1 MQPVVCYE
9 QYASPAAALEPHRR
23 VLHHDTGSAVS
34 VISHVETCTVR
45 VPLQEPLSFSTR
57 HVVAREYSLVRVRDE
72 DGVVGIGFSYAGSS
86 GGAVVSTAVRELL
99 AGVVV
104 GEDPY
109 RVEGL
114 WQEMYQEALLHGRT
128 GSVMRA
134 LSAVDI
140 ALWDHNARAVGLP
153 LWRMLGGVHR
163 ESVPAYASGG
173 YYRGGK
179 TLEALADEVRGYVA
193 QDFSAVKIKVGRL
206 GPAQE
211 EERVAAVRAAVGPDV
226 LVMLDAN
233 NAWTDL
239 PTALRTIRRFEA
251 YDPYWIEE
259 PFSPDDLDNHARL
272 ARSTPIPV
280 ATGEIEAGR
289 WRHKEL
295 LDKEAAA
302 ILQTDAA
309 VAGGITEFRRIS
321 ATAASYGIP
330 VAPHWFHDLHVH
342 LVGSTPGATFVEYF
356 TDSSVLNF
364 RDLVDTQL
372 EVRDGRLVLPTTP
385 GLGFGFDDAAVE
397 RYRTT
402 PWT

>member
-1 MQPVVCYE
+1 MVRHR
-9 QYASPAAALEPHRR
+9 ALVP
-23 VLHHDTGSAVS
+23 TIGAAVS
-34 VISHVETCTVR
+34 VVATVEACTVR
-45 VPLQEPLSFSTR
+45 VPLATPLAFSTR
-57 HVVAREYSLVRVRDE
+57 GVVAREYSLVRVRDE
-72 DGVVGIGFSYAGSS
+72 DGVQGIGFNYAGSS
-86 GGAVVSTAVRELL
+86 GGPVVTTAVQELFARL
-99 AGVVV
+99 VV

-114 WQEMYQEALLHGRT
+114 WREMYQEALLHGRA

-153 LWRMLGGVHR
+153 LSRFLGSVHR

-173 YYRGGK
+173 YYLEGK
-179 TLEALADEVRGYVA
+179 TPERLADEVRGYA
-193 QDFSAVKIKVGRL
+193 AAGFEAVKIKVGRL

-211 EERVAAVRAAVGPDV
+211 EERLAAVREAVGPDV

-233 NAWTDL
+233 NAWPDL
-239 PTALRTIRRFEA
+239 PTALRTVRRFEA

-259 PFSPDDLDNHARL
+259 PFSPDDIDNYARL
-272 ARSTPIPV
+272 ARVTPIPV

-309 VAGGITEFRRIS
+309 VAGGVTEFRRIA
-321 ATAASYGIP
+321 ATAASYGVP
-330 VAPHWFHDLHVH
+330 LAPHWFHDLHVH
-342 LVGSTPGATFVEYF
+342 LVGATPNATFVEYF
-356 TDSSVLNF
+356 PDSSVLNF
-364 RDLVDTQL
+364 RELLDTQL

-397 RYRTT
+397 KYRTS
-402 PWT
+402 PWA